1 MNGMDEEKL
10 IAMGY
15 SPEIACKMRIFRR
28 SFDSGNTDVLENPE
42 YQRLSKRL
50 QGDVRTWEESF
61 GVIVFPGED

>member
-1 MNGMDEEKL
+1 VVSMDEEKL
-10 IAMGY
+10 IEMGY

-50 QGDVRTWEESF
+50 QGDCRR
-61 GVIVFPGED
+61 

>member
-1 MNGMDEEKL
+1 MDEEKL

-50 QGDVRTWEESF
+50 QGDCRMSTSENYE
-61 GVIVFPGED
+61 